1 MEAICFPQEL
11 CSTQRELAHLSSPC
25 LCLHGTLTAHTL
37 SYEDA
42 CWGPAPGSREASSAP
57 DFLPTFTP
65 CKAFRLDSLTV
76 LSFHIYQE
84 ICRNASSTCL
94 CSHLHFWL
102 PGCLN
107 LAPRLSH
114 LEVNCSDSQLYIY
127 VPSPL
132 LFLSNEGW
140 LGKESISLCQNK
152 RSVRTVLRTY
162 CVLLPFRPAG
172 FPSLLDTTVP
182 KATSLTL
189 ALGLIS
195 TGTPIPVCPGVLI

>member
-1 MEAICFPQEL
+1 MAGLKLPILASTLSHRPSLMAPSPGAFPNQASLPHSE
-11 CSTQRELAHLSSPC
+11 TPC

-114 LEVNCSDSQLYIY
+114 LEVNCSDSQLYIC
-127 VPSPL
+127 PFSPP
-132 LFLSNEGW
+132 LS
-140 LGKESISLCQNK
+140 K
-152 RSVRTVLRTY
+152 
-162 CVLLPFRPAG
+162 
-172 FPSLLDTTVP
+172 
-182 KATSLTL
+182 
-189 ALGLIS
+189 
-195 TGTPIPVCPGVLI
+195 